1 MENMK
6 KDLNALIDW
15 VQVTFKELS
24 DMEIMEHILKFD
36 KELMNYEGRGRF
48 RYTGKWTFSGI
59 EILTPPADYPQMG
72 YHLYMTGS
80 ACRSFEIYLRAQRR
94 TWIEFFRECVRYG
107 GCFTR
112 LDIAIDDRKPYLSI
126 AEIGEKINA
135 RECVSNFRNWNFI
148 DGGTITGHKTG
159 CTVNLGARES
169 KCSMVFYEKNYEQSR
184 KTGLPLENFGAWNR
198 YEVRLRKEQATNC
211 VKKIIEKENICF
223 IGLEIIN
230 YYIRL
235 VVKNET
241 DQNRARWQTW
251 QPWEQLIDGMGKLKL
266 SMSPAPRTLEQKKH
280 WIKNYVAPTLKM
292 IQIADDNTG
301 EEFLKNLMDE
311 TTLKNN
317 QKKLVEDYLF
327 GMLEMQENKENL
339 ADNTKLGNGGM

>member
-1 MENMK
+1 MP
-6 KDLNALIDW
+6 DLA
-15 VQVTFKELS
+15 
-24 DMEIMEHILKFD
+24 
-36 KELMNYEGRGRF
+36 
-48 RYTGKWTFSGI
+48 
-59 EILTPPADYPQMG
+59 
-72 YHLYMTGS
+72 
-80 ACRSFEIYLRAQRR
+80 
-94 TWIEFFRECVRYG
+94 
-107 GCFTR
+107 GC
-112 LDIAIDDRKPYLSI
+112 RKPLPRTANVCTKNGEKIKKKNKNKIYTDPACGLSSNGDLSI

-135 RECVSNFRNWNFI
+135 KECVSNFRNWNFI

-184 KTGLPLENFGAWNR
+184 KAGLPLENFGAWNR

-251 QPWEQLIDGMGKLKL
+251 QPWEQLIEGMGKLKL

-280 WIKNYVAPTLKM
+280 WVKNYVAPTLKM

-301 EEFLKNLMDE
+301 EEFFKNLMDE

-317 QKKLVEDYLF
+317 HKSGTGSTIGWGKLKS
-327 GMLEMQENKENL
+327 GAGWISLEHC
-339 ADNTKLGNGGM
+339 TKV